1 MAARARAAIAALV
14 LWLAAAGAVFAQ
26 VADKPTWAALTP
38 AERQVL
44 APLANEWPRLSRDQR
59 RHLIRAAD
67 HYYKMKPAAQARFQK
82 RLHAWAT
89 MTPEQRRVARENYLK
104 FKALPPKVQQSL
116 RRKWVQR
123 QRGSQASRA
132 APGQAGRQVGPR
144 P

>member
-1 MAARARAAIAALV
+1 MVASARSAIAALA
-14 LWLAAAGAVFAQ
+14 LWLAAAGVAFAQ
-26 VADKPTWAALTP
+26 VADKPAWAALTP
-38 AERQVL
+38 PERQVL

-104 FKALPPKVQQSL
+104 FKALPKKVQQSL
-116 RRKWVQR
+116 RQKWVRR
-123 QRGSQASRA
+123 QHGAQAPSGT
-132 APGQAGRQVGPR
+132 PGQTGQPAAAR